1 MAIDQITTGIIKNDA
16 VTADKIVAG
25 AVVADVADDSIT
37 YAKMQD
43 TSTANRVLGAAGA
56 GTIAEV
62 QVATAMIAADAV
74 DGTKL
79 ADNAVNS
86 AHYTDGSIDTV
97 HIADNQITLAKVADE
112 GTLSQSA
119 IKRSLHK
126 AWIMGG

>member
-1 MAIDQITTGIIKNDA
+1 MAIDQVTTGVIKNDA
-16 VTADKIVAG
+16 ITADKIVAG

-56 GTIAEV
+56 GTIGEV
-62 QVATAMIAADAV
+62 QVANAMIATDAI

-86 AHYTDGSIDTV
+86 EHYTDGSIDTA
-97 HIADNQITLAKVADE
+97 HIADGNVTIPKLKEDNIT
-112 GTLSQSA
+112 QSA
-119 IKRSLHK
+119 IKRSSHK
-126 AWIMGG
+126 AWVMGS

>member
-1 MAIDQITTGIIKNDA
+1 MAIDKITTGIIKNDA
-16 VTADKIVAG
+16 ITADKIVAG

-56 GTIAEV
+56 GTIGEV
-62 QVATAMIAADAV
+62 QVATAMIATDAI

-86 AHYTDGSIDTV
+86 EHYTDGSIDTA
-97 HIADNQITLAKVADE
+97 HIADGNVTIPKLKEDNIT
-112 GTLSQSA
+112 QSA
-119 IKRSLHK
+119 IKRSTHK
-126 AWIMGG
+126 AWVMGS